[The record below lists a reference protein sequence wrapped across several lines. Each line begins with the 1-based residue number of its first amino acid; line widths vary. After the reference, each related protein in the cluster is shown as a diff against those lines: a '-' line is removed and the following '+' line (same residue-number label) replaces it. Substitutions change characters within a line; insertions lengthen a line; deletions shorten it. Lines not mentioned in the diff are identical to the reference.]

1 MPSRIF
7 KLSFKFFSEI
17 LGTLVLTATVFGMI
31 YAGFTNEGAMRI
43 VGPLA
48 VLICG
53 TGAYVLVMYATTK
66 ISENDK
72 KGQIN

>member
-1 MPSRIF
+1 
-7 KLSFKFFSEI
+7 
-17 LGTLVLTATVFGMI
+17 MI